1 MVKLT
6 EQIVYIRT
14 KCTPEAAK
22 KLNLWG
28 CEIDDIEL
36 CERMSNMEV
45 LSLSVNEISTLA
57 PLRNC
62 RKLKELYVRKNKI
75 CSLQELDHIKDLPD
89 LHTLWIDENPCTM
102 ANDYRYKIVKMLPK
116 LTKLDDKPVTL
127 HDHRPPETPADIEIG
142 RDQDYYGSTM
152 TLVNNSY
159 GRGGAIVDT
168 IMQPGFVQYGGGTS
182 SDTSEEECSRPHQ
195 SHLNLHQNPMAQSM
209 HPAMVQSVMGGS
221 SPMMSQS
228 MTQSMMQLMNQSMYQ
243 PREEQN
249 ETDDWGD
256 FSLDDDVGP
265 SSNRP
270 LSMDGIAPRMAMSY
284 YDSGSRTMRPSTS
297 NHFVAG
303 RSVSAPRRRHRQRGE
318 STSPARE
325 HRVQKIMS
333 AVSVLLDELDAQGL
347 RQVVEEAQRRM
358 KKQR

>member
-6 EQIVYIRT
+6 DQIVYIRT
-14 KCTPEAAK
+14 KCTPETVK

-36 CERMSNMEV
+36 CEKMAQVEI
-45 LSLSVNEISTLA
+45 LSLSVNGITTLE

-62 RKLKELYVRKNKI
+62 RKLKELYLRKNKI
-75 CSLQELDHIKDLPD
+75 ESLQELDYIKDLPD

-102 ANDYRYKIVKMLPK
+102 ANDYRYKIVKKLPK
-116 LTKLDDKPVTL
+116 LTKLDDKPITL
-127 HDHRPPETPADIEIG
+127 HDHNPPETPPEVEIG
-142 RDQDYYGSTM
+142 RDQDYYASTN
-152 TLVNNSY
+152 TLVNNCY

-168 IMQPGFVQYGGGTS
+168 IMQPGFVQYGGATS
-182 SDTSEEECSRPHQ
+182 SDTSEEESSRPHQ
-195 SHLNLHQNPMAQSM
+195 SHHYSNNIMAQSM
-209 HPAMVQSVMGGS
+209 HPAMIQSVMGGS
-221 SPMMSQS
+221 SNHMSQS
-228 MTQSMMQLMNQSMYQ
+228 MTQSMMHLMNQSVYQ

-256 FSLDDDVGP
+256 FNLDEDV
-265 SSNRP
+265 SSSSRP
-270 LSMDGIAPRMAMSY
+270 LSMDGIAPRMATSY
-284 YDSGSRTMRPSTS
+284 YESGSRTMRPSTS
-297 NHFVAG
+297 AHFAPG
-303 RSVSAPRRRHRQRGE
+303 RSVSAPRRRYRPRGE

-325 HRVQKIMS
+325 GRVQRIMS
-333 AVSVLLDELDAQGL
+333 AVAVLLDELDTQGL